1 MVKIIFRPKI
11 IFDFDD
17 ATWVQNPI
25 APKAL
30 ALFADKF
37 IVASHYLAKWPWIRG
52 KPAMIMSNLIDYTL
66 AEKYKT
72 AKNSDKVVL
81 GWIGGAEKSIKNLKL
96 LAPIL
101 KRLSNKKLPIIFKIV
116 GAGKSGKIQEIFDA
130 TGVDMEYVEKL
141 DWGKEGE
148 IQKANNSF
156 DIGLCPLVD
165 NESNEGRCSLKV
177 LDYMA
182 SSVPVII
189 SPVGENRYFI
199 EGEIG
204 GFLPKNENEWVK
216 NLEKLITDTTLREK
230 KGREAKERLVQNYS
244 YQGNIQRYIK
254 FLGLYSK

>member
-1 MVKIIFRPKI
+1 M
-11 IFDFDD
+11 
-17 ATWVQNPI
+17 
-25 APKAL
+25 
-30 ALFADKF
+30 
-37 IVASHYLAKWPWIRG
+37 
-52 KPAMIMSNLIDYTL
+52 
-66 AEKYKT
+66 
-72 AKNSDKVVL
+72 
-81 GWIGGAEKSIKNLKL
+81 
-96 LAPIL
+96 

-189 SPVGENRYFI
+189 SPVGR
-199 EGEIG
+199 
-204 GFLPKNENEWVK
+204 
-216 NLEKLITDTTLREK
+216 TDIL
-230 KGREAKERLVQNYS
+230 
-244 YQGNIQRYIK
+244 
-254 FLGLYSK
+254 